1 MVQVQLKHHVRPWR
15 KPPRSWASVTRFY
28 RSILE
33 NRRPHDANALVML
46 HEPAPGEHGAGSQG
60 QTSFVSG
67 GFAAVTTRGPAAGAA
82 DEKTAGLR
90 RQAGAQL
97 TNSLVRVA
105 RPALVTP
112 FAGLAGVLGVPASE
126 IGPAACSTARSATTC
141 VASRRV
147 AAAYGVAHLALR
159 TPFYVQNHD
168 ARSAW
173 EHWSKGV
180 VLFRSRGAATQLRR
194 VFLFFTR
201 LLRGHQLGPT
211 ARKSQHARSARCPFV
226 EPEQHYTLT
235 NSLRSNS
242 FGLTHPRQCRLAWPW
257 QRESCRIDPGT
268 VMIRRQ

>member
-67 GFAAVTTRGPAAGAA
+67 GFAAVTTRGPAAGSA

-112 FAGLAGVLGVPASE
+112 FAGLAGVLGV
-126 IGPAACSTARSATTC
+126 R
-141 VASRRV
+141 
-147 AAAYGVAHLALR
+147 HH
-159 TPFYVQNHD
+159 TPL
-168 ARSAW
+168 S
-173 EHWSKGV
+173 
-180 VLFRSRGAATQLRR
+180 
-194 VFLFFTR
+194 TR
-201 LLRGHQLGPT
+201 LPHGRHIVGRRRRRNKPLRGDADESEPT
-211 ARKSQHARSARCPFV
+211 LPRARPRRWRSKRPLPTSRNGQQRWQARRW
-226 EPEQHYTLT
+226 
-235 NSLRSNS
+235 R
-242 FGLTHPRQCRLAWPW
+242 
-257 QRESCRIDPGT
+257 
-268 VMIRRQ
+268 